1 MYKTVDAV
9 HLPCLGTQ
17 DLKFTNLNHAKLE
30 KAFYKKNQHTSLG
43 NSVRTNN
50 NKPMYSTLSCVAVHF
65 PLMCTTLIPM
75 RYHVFHQKLLE
86 KRIKRNHEVR
96 LTV

>member
-1 MYKTVDAV
+1 MCVDCKSSTLRQKTTAVCTGGPPPRAAYLCMQFNLFHVLFCFKKRLQKKIDVV

-43 NSVRTNN
+43 NSV
-50 NKPMYSTLSCVAVHF
+50 
-65 PLMCTTLIPM
+65 
-75 RYHVFHQKLLE
+75 
-86 KRIKRNHEVR
+86 
-96 LTV
+96 